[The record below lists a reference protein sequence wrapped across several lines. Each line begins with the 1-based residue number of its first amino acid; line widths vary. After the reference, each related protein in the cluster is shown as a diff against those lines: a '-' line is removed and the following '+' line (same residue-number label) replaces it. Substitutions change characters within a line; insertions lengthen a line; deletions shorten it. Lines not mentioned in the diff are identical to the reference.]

1 MWYNLKEIFRI
12 NMKNKV
18 ITGLLGFLV
27 VLGMATPALADQVG
41 ASKDF
46 NVNEQ
51 STVNDKDG
59 TVEVT
64 SNVHSNFTLQIPSSF
79 ELGYNHLDAY
89 IGDVSIKNDPQNGGY
104 GITAGKVVNVT
115 EKHQALQNDS
125 DKNNK
130 IEFTVS
136 GSEDKKDNSFGTQ
149 TFTNQDMFNNRQ
161 VPVFMHVTQD
171 QWNQAKA
178 GNYTGSITFTATL
191 ADAQ

>member
-27 VLGMATPALADQVG
+27 VLGMATPALADQVNG
-41 ASKDF
+41 TQDINATDS
-46 NVNEQ
+46 NPTPN
-51 STVNDKDG
+51 G
-59 TVEVT
+59 TVQVT
-64 SNVHSNFTLQIPSSF
+64 SDVKSNFTLQIPTSF
-79 ELGYNHLDAY
+79 QLGYNHLDAQ
-89 IGDVSIKNDPQNGGY
+89 IGNVKIKNDLQNGGY
-104 GITAGKVVNVT
+104 GITAGKAVYVT
-115 EKHQALQNDS
+115 QTHQALQNDS

-136 GSEDKKDNSFGTQ
+136 GSKDDKGDNFGTQ
-149 TFTNQDMFNNRQ
+149 KFTNQDVLDGKE

-178 GNYTGSITFTATL
+178 GNFTGSITFTAAL

>member
-41 ASKDF
+41 ASKDL

-51 STVNDKDG
+51 STVSDDKAG
-59 TVEVT
+59 TVKVT

-79 ELGYNHLDAY
+79 ELGYNHLDAN
-89 IGDVSIKNDPQNGGY
+89 IGDVSIKNDLQNGGY

-115 EKHQALQNDS
+115 EKHQALEN
-125 DKNNK
+125 NGNK

-136 GSEDKKDNSFGTQ
+136 GSKERKDNSFGTQ
-149 TFTNQDMFNNRQ
+149 TFTNQDVLSNRH

>member
-1 MWYNLKEIFRI
+1 
-12 NMKNKV
+12 MKNKV

-41 ASKDF
+41 PTKDV

-51 STVNDKDG
+51 STVNDDKTG

-64 SNVHSNFTLQIPSSF
+64 SKVHSNFTLQIPSSF
-79 ELGYNHLDAY
+79 ELGYNHLDAS
-89 IGDVSIKNDPQNGGY
+89 IGEVSIKNDPQNGGY

-115 EKHQALQNDS
+115 EKHKALEN
-125 DKNNK
+125 NGNK

-136 GSEDKKDNSFGTQ
+136 GSKDNKSNSFGTQ
-149 TFTNQDMFNNRQ
+149 TFTNEDVVNNRK
-161 VPVFMHVTQD
+161 VPVFMHVAQE
-171 QWNQAKA
+171 QWDQAKA

>member
-1 MWYNLKEIFRI
+1 
-12 NMKNKV
+12 MKNKV

-41 ASKDF
+41 ASKDL

-51 STVNDKDG
+51 STVSDDKAG
-59 TVEVT
+59 TVKVT

-79 ELGYNHLDAY
+79 ELGYNHLDAN

-115 EKHQALQNDS
+115 EKHQALENDS

-136 GSEDKKDNSFGTQ
+136 DSIGEKDNSFGTQ
-149 TFTNQDMFNNRQ
+149 TFTNKD
-161 VPVFMHVTQD
+161 VLIGKKVDVYMHVTQD

-178 GNYTGSITFTATL
+178 GNFSGSITFKATL

>member
-1 MWYNLKEIFRI
+1 
-12 NMKNKV
+12 MKNKV

-27 VLGMATPALADQVG
+27 VLGMATPALADEVG
-41 ASKDF
+41 ASKDLL

-51 STVNDKDG
+51 RTVSDDEAG

-79 ELGYNHLDAY
+79 ELGYNHLDAK
-89 IGDVSIKNDPQNGGY
+89 IGGVSIKNDPQNGGY

-115 EKHQALQNDS
+115 EKHQAL
-125 DKNNK
+125 KNNGNK

-149 TFTNQDMFNNRQ
+149 TFTNKDVLIGKE
-161 VPVFMHVTQD
+161 VPVYMHVTQD

>member
-1 MWYNLKEIFRI
+1 
-12 NMKNKV
+12 MKNKV

>member
-1 MWYNLKEIFRI
+1 
-12 NMKNKV
+12 MKNKV

-41 ASKDF
+41 APKDF

-51 STVNDKDG
+51 SKVSDNEAGTVN
-59 TVEVT
+59 VT

-115 EKHQALQNDS
+115 EEHQALQNNS

-130 IEFTVS
+130 IKFTVS
-136 GSEDKKDNSFGTQ
+136 GSAADKGDNFGTQ
-149 TFTNQDMFNNRQ
+149 TFTNQDMFNNRY
-161 VPVFMHVTQD
+161 VSVFMHVTQD

-178 GNYTGSITFTATL
+178 GNYTGSITFKATL